1 MLQICER
8 AVLPPGRVRGNAC
21 GASLALRLDVSSA
34 FTALDDS
41 DLADLKDEIHE
52 RVFARD
58 PDDLFEIEQIGDV
71 WEWHFKPMVE
81 LLFRHIAHV
90 AANRTAS
97 PPRRKDDI
105 LWAVGMAGF

>member
-1 MLQICER
+1 MNIEDQLS
-8 AVLPPGRVRGNAC
+8 GGNVRGKREMHQ
-21 GASLALRLDVSSA
+21 LALSA

>member
-1 MLQICER
+1 MNIEDQLS
-8 AVLPPGRVRGNAC
+8 GGNVRGKREMHQ
-21 GASLALRLDVSSA
+21 LALSA

-58 PDDLFEIEQIGDV
+58 PEDLFEIEQIGDV